1 MIAFLF
7 LFFLSSMKCEALSP
21 IVWDEQRA
29 LSFLTEEIQK
39 PNFTYCSYNSNLD
52 PPYIQMAGTE
62 KFSHMVIL
70 DLLSNCNPFLR
81 NYLIQEI
88 EKAHIEKGLY
98 CFFQEQ
104 HLLPPDR

>member
-1 MIAFLF
+1 MALTAVPLNRFLDSHYR
-7 LFFLSSMKCEALSP
+7 LYVNKAP
-21 IVWDEQRA
+21 RGA
-29 LSFLTEEIQK
+29 PEEIQK
-39 PNFTYCSYNSNLD
+39 PNCTYCSYNSNLD